1 MVETVGVI
9 RDVDQT
15 VSVGVLREFALTD
28 EIVCRRLSVGMI
40 DLAFTDKAV
49 SVGVLIG
56 VALMRLSVG
65 TIDLAF
71 ADKECFDNCL

>member
-1 MVETVGVI
+1 M
-9 RDVDQT
+9 
-15 VSVGVLREFALTD
+15 SVGT
-28 EIVCRRLSVGMI
+28 I

-65 TIDLAF
+65 TIELAF
-71 ADKECFDNCL
+71 TDKEC